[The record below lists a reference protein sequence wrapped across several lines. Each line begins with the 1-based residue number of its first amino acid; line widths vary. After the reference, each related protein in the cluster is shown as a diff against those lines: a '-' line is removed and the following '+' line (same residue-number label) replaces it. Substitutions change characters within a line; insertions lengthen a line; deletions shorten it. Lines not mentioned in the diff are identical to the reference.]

1 MDIFISVFL
10 GLLGGGVHTNHSHDD
25 STHFPKPTDFDY
37 LA

>member
-1 MDIFISVFL
+1 MDIFISVFF
-10 GLLGGGVHTNHSHDD
+10 GLLGGVHTNHSHDDD

>member
-1 MDIFISVFL
+1 MDIFISVFF
-10 GLLGGGVHTNHSHDD
+10 GLLGGVHTNHSHDD